1 MKPNARTKL
10 PLRFAGCG
18 VLAALGGLAGSAL
31 AADYPIRPIRFMV
44 GTAPGGGTDF
54 MARLV
59 GQKLTEAWGQP
70 VVVDNRTGATGL
82 IAMEIVAKAAPDG
95 YTLSVT
101 PHSVAITPALYKSIP
116 YDPLKDLVPV
126 SNVAVASMVLVVNPS
141 FPATTLAEYVSQVK
155 AQPGKLSYGS
165 AGAGTTHHIMMELF
179 KYVAGLDI
187 VHVPYKGPGPI
198 TPDLLNGQLTGG
210 AFIALHTALPLIKAG
225 KLRALAV
232 AGDKRS
238 TIAPDIPTVAERG
251 FKAFDPELWYGVL
264 APAGVPPD
272 VLRKLNADL
281 RAVLSSPDVIQALGG
296 QGFVATPTSPE
307 ELGEIIRSD
316 ITRYKKLVAD
326 TGMKAE

>member
-1 MKPNARTKL
+1 MKMILVAPFVAGLVLATQALAQSFPDRPVKLVVPSSAGSGPDVLARTVGNKL
-10 PLRFAGCG
+10 SER
-18 VLAALGGLAGSAL
+18 
-31 AADYPIRPIRFMV
+31 
-44 GTAPGGGTDF
+44 
-54 MARLV
+54 
-59 GQKLTEAWGQP
+59 WGQP
-70 VVVDNRTGATGL
+70 VVIENKPGASTIIGNDF
-82 IAMEIVAKAAPDG
+82 VAKSAPDG
-95 YTLSVT
+95 YTLSLT

-116 YDPLKDLVPV
+116 YDPLKDLVPI

-141 FPATTLAEYVSQVK
+141 FPATTLAEYVTQVK

-179 KYVAGLDI
+179 KYVAGLDM
-187 VHVPYKGPGPI
+187 VHVPYKGPGPL

-225 KLRALAV
+225 KLRPLAV

-272 VLRKLNADL
+272 VVRKLNADL
-281 RAVLSSPDVIQALGG
+281 RAVLTSPDVVAALGS

-307 ELGEIIRSD
+307 GLGEIIRSD

>member
-1 MKPNARTKL
+1 MKILFAPFVAGLVLATQALAQSFPDRPVKLVVPSSAGSGPDVLARTVGNKL
-10 PLRFAGCG
+10 SER
-18 VLAALGGLAGSAL
+18 
-31 AADYPIRPIRFMV
+31 
-44 GTAPGGGTDF
+44 
-54 MARLV
+54 
-59 GQKLTEAWGQP
+59 WGQP
-70 VVVDNRTGATGL
+70 VVIENKPGASTIIGNDF
-82 IAMEIVAKAAPDG
+82 VAKAAPDG

-238 TIAPDIPTVAERG
+238 TIAPEIPTVAERG

-272 VLRKLNADL
+272 VIRKLNADL
-281 RAVLSSPDVIQALGG
+281 RAVLTSPDVIQALGG

-316 ITRYKKLVAD
+316 VTRYKKLVAD

>member
-1 MKPNARTKL
+1 MKILVAPFVAGLVLATQALAQSFPDRPVKLVVPSSAGSGPDVLARTVGNKL
-10 PLRFAGCG
+10 SER
-18 VLAALGGLAGSAL
+18 
-31 AADYPIRPIRFMV
+31 
-44 GTAPGGGTDF
+44 
-54 MARLV
+54 
-59 GQKLTEAWGQP
+59 WGQP
-70 VVVDNRTGATGL
+70 VVIENKPGASTIIGNDF
-82 IAMEIVAKAAPDG
+82 VAKSAPDG

-101 PHSVAITPALYKSIP
+101 PHSVAITPALYKNIP
-116 YDPLKDLVPV
+116 YDPLKDLVPI

-141 FPATTLAEYVSQVK
+141 FPAATLAEYVNQVK

-238 TIAPDIPTVAERG
+238 TIAPDIPTVAELG
-251 FKAFDPELWYGVL
+251 VKAFDPELWYGVR
-264 APAGVPPD
+264 APAGVSPD
-272 VLRKLNADL
+272 VVRKLNADF

-296 QGFVATPTSPE
+296 QGFVASPTSPE
-307 ELGEIIRSD
+307 ALGEIIRSD
-316 ITRYKKLVAD
+316 VTRYKKLVAD

>member
-1 MKPNARTKL
+1 MKILVAPLVAILLFATQALAQSFPDRPVKLVVPSSAGSGPDVLARTVGNKL
-10 PLRFAGCG
+10 SER
-18 VLAALGGLAGSAL
+18 
-31 AADYPIRPIRFMV
+31 
-44 GTAPGGGTDF
+44 
-54 MARLV
+54 
-59 GQKLTEAWGQP
+59 WGQP
-70 VVVDNRTGATGL
+70 VVIENKPGASTIIGNDF
-82 IAMEIVAKAAPDG
+82 VAKAAPDG

-126 SNVAVASMVLVVNPS
+126 SNVAIASMVLVVNPS

-179 KYVAGLDI
+179 KYVAGLDM

-264 APAGVPPD
+264 APAGTSPELV
-272 VLRKLNADL
+272 RKLNADI
-281 RAVLSSPDVIQALGG
+281 RAVLSSPDVIEALGG
-296 QGFVATPTSPE
+296 QGFVASPTSPE
-307 ELGEIIRSD
+307 ALGEIIRSD

>member
-1 MKPNARTKL
+1 MKILVAPLVVALSLSTQVLAQSFPDRPVKLVVPSSAGSGPDVLARTVGNKL
-10 PLRFAGCG
+10 SER
-18 VLAALGGLAGSAL
+18 
-31 AADYPIRPIRFMV
+31 
-44 GTAPGGGTDF
+44 
-54 MARLV
+54 
-59 GQKLTEAWGQP
+59 WGQP
-70 VVVDNRTGATGL
+70 VVIENKPGASTIIGNDF
-82 IAMEIVAKAAPDG
+82 VAKAAPDG

-198 TPDLLNGQLTGG
+198 TPDLLNGQLTAG

-272 VLRKLNADL
+272 VVRKLNADL

>member
-1 MKPNARTKL
+1 MKILVAPFVAGLLLATQALAQSFPDRPVKLVVPSSAGSGPDVLARTVGNKL
-10 PLRFAGCG
+10 SER
-18 VLAALGGLAGSAL
+18 
-31 AADYPIRPIRFMV
+31 
-44 GTAPGGGTDF
+44 
-54 MARLV
+54 
-59 GQKLTEAWGQP
+59 WGQP
-70 VVVDNRTGATGL
+70 VVIENKPGASTIIGNDF
-82 IAMEIVAKAAPDG
+82 VAKSAPDG

-116 YDPLKDLVPV
+116 YDPLKDLVPI

-141 FPATTLAEYVSQVK
+141 FPATTLAEYVTYVK
-155 AQPGKLSYGS
+155 AHPGKLSYGS

-179 KYVAGLDI
+179 KYVAALDM

-264 APAGVPPD
+264 APAGMSPELV
-272 VLRKLNADL
+272 RKLNADL
-281 RAVLSSPDVIQALGG
+281 RAVLSSPDVIEALGG
-296 QGFVATPTSPE
+296 QGFVATPTTPE
-307 ELGEIIRSD
+307 ALGEIIRSD

>member
-1 MKPNARTKL
+1 MKILVAPLVVALSLSTQALAQAFPDRPVKLVVPSSAGSGPDVLARTVGNKL
-10 PLRFAGCG
+10 SER
-18 VLAALGGLAGSAL
+18 
-31 AADYPIRPIRFMV
+31 
-44 GTAPGGGTDF
+44 
-54 MARLV
+54 
-59 GQKLTEAWGQP
+59 WGQP
-70 VVVDNRTGATGL
+70 VVIENKPGASTIIGNDF
-82 IAMEIVAKAAPDG
+82 VAKAAPDG

-116 YDPLKDLVPV
+116 YDPLKDLIPV

-272 VLRKLNADL
+272 VVRKLNADL
-281 RAVLSSPDVIQALGG
+281 RAVLTSPDVIQALGG

>member
-1 MKPNARTKL
+1 MKILVAPLVVALSLSTQALAQAFPDRPVKLVVPSSAGSGPDVLARTVGNKL
-10 PLRFAGCG
+10 SER
-18 VLAALGGLAGSAL
+18 
-31 AADYPIRPIRFMV
+31 
-44 GTAPGGGTDF
+44 
-54 MARLV
+54 
-59 GQKLTEAWGQP
+59 WGQP
-70 VVVDNRTGATGL
+70 VVIENKPGASTIIGNDF
-82 IAMEIVAKAAPDG
+82 VAKAAPDG

-272 VLRKLNADL
+272 VVRKLNADL
-281 RAVLSSPDVIQALGG
+281 RAVLTSPDVIQALGG

>member
-1 MKPNARTKL
+1 MKILVAPLVAVLLFATQALAQSFPDRPVKLVVPSSAGSGPDVLARTVGNKL
-10 PLRFAGCG
+10 SER
-18 VLAALGGLAGSAL
+18 
-31 AADYPIRPIRFMV
+31 
-44 GTAPGGGTDF
+44 
-54 MARLV
+54 
-59 GQKLTEAWGQP
+59 WGQP
-70 VVVDNRTGATGL
+70 VVIENKPGASTIIGNDF
-82 IAMEIVAKAAPDG
+82 VAKAAPDG

-126 SNVAVASMVLVVNPS
+126 SNVAIASMVLVVNPS

-179 KYVAGLDI
+179 KYVAGLDM

-264 APAGVPPD
+264 APAGTSPELV
-272 VLRKLNADL
+272 RKLNADI
-281 RAVLSSPDVIQALGG
+281 RAVLSSPDVIEALGG
-296 QGFVATPTSPE
+296 QGFVASPTSPE
-307 ELGEIIRSD
+307 ALGEIIRSD